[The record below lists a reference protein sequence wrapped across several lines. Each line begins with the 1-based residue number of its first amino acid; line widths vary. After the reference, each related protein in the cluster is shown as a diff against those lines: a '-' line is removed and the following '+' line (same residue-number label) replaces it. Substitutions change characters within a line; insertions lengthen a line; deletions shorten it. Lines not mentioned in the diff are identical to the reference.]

1 MNLVKTFLLCGFIGG
16 FSVCMYGLTILP
28 AQGGTIPQGESAEQ
42 YMKAEREALINSK
55 GFIMTLVGACTS
67 VLTFTMYLRHR
78 YLEEERIERIQ
89 QSARVLPVAVA
100 LPKPVAVAV
109 ALPKPNPEP
118 LALTLAE
125 PVQLKSILK
134 KTVPPETI
142 DVIVQ
147 ESITSPSYSSTHA
160 RPIVPFQGIIPR
172 AHNAIK
178 GLNLTP
184 TFPMAPRAPVLYPSG
199 VQLRS

>member
-100 LPKPVAVAV
+100 LPKP
-109 ALPKPNPEP
+109 NPEP